1 MGRSSCFVTFRAVGT
16 SLWACG
22 PSDSQGSS
30 SPLAGIA
37 MLRAK
42 GVGCKRIAA
51 EMGSQN
57 YSSGRPKGFQNSG
70 KGFLNPSGR

>member
-1 MGRSSCFVTFRAVGT
+1 
-16 SLWACG
+16 
-22 PSDSQGSS
+22 
-30 SPLAGIA
+30 

-57 YSSGRPKGFQNSG
+57 YLSGRPKGFQNSG